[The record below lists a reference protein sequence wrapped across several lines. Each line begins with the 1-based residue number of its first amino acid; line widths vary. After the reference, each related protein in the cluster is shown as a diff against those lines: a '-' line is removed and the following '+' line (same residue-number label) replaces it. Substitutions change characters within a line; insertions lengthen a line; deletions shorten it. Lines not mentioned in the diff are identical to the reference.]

1 MFEPHNLGESINV
14 KYVVITL
21 LMTAF
26 AAPMVAQP
34 TDTRSSL
41 IRHGH
46 FESPNSRRAS
56 VTMLEDKL
64 EPFYHGVASGD
75 PTADAVIIWTRVTP
89 RDADTSISVRWA
101 VALDTGLTQVVAQGT
116 TKASLASDFTVK
128 IDVVGLQSNTVFY
141 YAFQAYNRVSLI
153 GRTRTFPSAGGE
165 HARFAIVSCSNY
177 PAGYFNAYGAIARRN
192 DIDAVLHLGDY
203 IYEYSA
209 DSTSYAGSTGKQLGR
224 MHSPNNEI
232 VSLADYRARYSQYR
246 LDPDL
251 RALHQQHP
259 VVHVYD
265 DHESAN
271 DSYTDGAENHQPTEG
286 DWQVRK
292 QLSRRACSEW
302 MPTRDQSD
310 GRIYRVLKYGELVD
324 VLMLDTR
331 LDGRD
336 KQIEDLGEDA
346 SAEAKLAL
354 ADLNRRLISDNQ
366 FSWIST
372 TLRSS
377 PATWHLLGN
386 QVLFT
391 QFDVSP
397 IDTTF
402 MFGAIGPVY
411 SAFLRP
417 QLPVLQNLIESAFY
431 GDVWSNY
438 PAQRRALCDVIRADG
453 VKNLLIATGDFHC
466 SFAMDVE
473 QTWKQDTSSI
483 GVEFVTPSVT
493 SPNFDEN
500 LGTQAFLRPILSPLL
515 QTIDT
520 TLYGQNQHLH
530 WADLVN
536 HGYQILDITP
546 THAQADWYFMKSIT
560 TKSLEESWV
569 KGFRVLNST
578 NRALAAGAQA
588 TGKSRQDLPA
598 PPDPPSI
605 TLSVSAEKTEPAP
618 VTLLSFGPLPVS
630 SMLTL
635 TLHAKEQVQ
644 ATLYLLATN
653 AERVLEQSITI
664 PGGVSTL
671 AVDVSPFAQGQYML
685 AITAQQKQLFLPI
698 SVKK

>member
-1 MFEPHNLGESINV
+1 M
-14 KYVVITL
+14 
-21 LMTAF
+21 
-26 AAPMVAQP
+26 AALAQLALAQP
-34 TDTRSSL
+34 NDSRSSL

-56 VTMLEDKL
+56 VTALEDKL

-75 PTADAVIIWTRVTP
+75 PTSDAVIIWTRVTP
-89 RDADTSISVRWA
+89 RDADTSINVRWA

-116 TKASLASDFTVK
+116 TNASLTLDFTVK
-128 IDVVGLQSNTVFY
+128 IDVAGLQSNTVFY
-141 YAFQAYNRVSLI
+141 YAFQAYNKVSLI
-153 GRTRTFPSAGGE
+153 GRTRTFPSVGGE

-259 VVHVYD
+259 VVHIYD

-271 DSYTDGAENHQPTEG
+271 DSYTDGAENHQPNEG

-310 GRIYRVLKYGELVD
+310 GRIYRALKYGDLVD

-346 SAEAKLAL
+346 SAEAKKAL
-354 ADLNRRLISDNQ
+354 ADPSRSLVSADQ
-366 FSWIST
+366 FSWITT

-377 PATWHLLGN
+377 SATWHLLGN

-402 MFGAIGPVY
+402 MFDAIGPIY

-438 PAQRRALCDVIRADG
+438 PAQRRALCDAIRADG
-453 VKNLLIATGDFHC
+453 VKNLLITTGDFHC

-560 TKSLEESWV
+560 IKSLDESWA
-569 KGFRVLNST
+569 KGYRVQNGTS
-578 NRALAAGAQA
+578 RAVSVNTQA
-588 TGKSRQDLPA
+588 SGKEQQELPA
-598 PPDPPSI
+598 PPDPPST
-605 TLSVSAEKTEPAP
+605 TLSATQDASEPAP
-618 VTLLSFGPLPVS
+618 VTLLSFGPLPAS
-630 SMLTL
+630 NLITL
-635 TLHAKEQVQ
+635 TLHASEQMQ
-644 ATLYLLATN
+644 ATLFLLSTN
-653 AERVLEQSITI
+653 AERVLEQKITI

-671 AVDVSPFAQGQYML
+671 AVDVSSFAQGQYML
-685 AITAQQKQLFLPI
+685 AITANNKQLFLPI